1 MDRSIRR
8 LGAFLL
14 AIFCALFAQLN
25 YIQVFRASDLN
36 EKTAASTVIPN
47 DRPIVA
53 SFSRA
58 RGSIATADGV
68 VLARSVETSDRFQF
82 QREYPE
88 GDLYAALTGY
98 FSYVRGATGLERAY
112 NEELSGRTAKQQVR
126 SVGDLFVDTDRTGNL
141 ELTVRSDVQQAAR
154 DALGDQKGSVVVL
167 DPRSGAVLAL
177 WSNPSFD
184 PNLLASHDLDAAE
197 SAYKILEA
205 VDGKPLLPKAYQEIY
220 PPGSTFKVVTGSTGV
235 EDGSVTPDS
244 PVYPTITALDVPGT
258 TKDLPNFGGSA
269 CGGTL
274 FQILAKSC
282 NTSFA
287 QMGLDLGGE
296 KMTAGAE
303 AFGFNETIP
312 FDLATATSNFPT
324 DFTQDQPKLAQSS
337 IGQNDVAATPLQMA
351 LVAAGIANDGEI
363 LEPYLVQTI
372 RDGEGD
378 LVMQAERTQWKRAVS
393 PQTAATMRDAMREV
407 VANGSATRLQIDG
420 VDVGAKT
427 GTAQFG
433 PSAPLRSHAWTIAW
447 AGLPGQA
454 PTLAVAVIVEGQDGA
469 SEQTGGRVAAPIAK
483 LVIEQALQPMPEPP
497 ATTTGTTTTTAGN

>member
-1 MDRSIRR
+1 
-8 LGAFLL
+8 
-14 AIFCALFAQLN
+14 
-25 YIQVFRASDLN
+25 
-36 EKTAASTVIPN
+36 
-47 DRPIVA
+47 
-53 SFSRA
+53 
-58 RGSIATADGV
+58 
-68 VLARSVETSDRFQF
+68 
-82 QREYPE
+82 
-88 GDLYAALTGY
+88 
-98 FSYVRGATGLERAY
+98 
-112 NEELSGRTAKQQVR
+112 
-126 SVGDLFVDTDRTGNL
+126 
-141 ELTVRSDVQQAAR
+141 
-154 DALGDQKGSVVVL
+154 
-167 DPRSGAVLAL
+167 
-177 WSNPSFD
+177 
-184 PNLLASHDLDAAE
+184 
-197 SAYKILEA
+197 
-205 VDGKPLLPKAYQEIY
+205 
-220 PPGSTFKVVTGSTGV
+220 
-235 EDGSVTPDS
+235 
-244 PVYPTITALDVPGT
+244 
-258 TKDLPNFGGSA
+258 
-269 CGGTL
+269 
-274 FQILAKSC
+274 
-282 NTSFA
+282 
-287 QMGLDLGGE
+287 
-296 KMTAGAE
+296 
-303 AFGFNETIP
+303 
-312 FDLATATSNFPT
+312 
-324 DFTQDQPKLAQSS
+324 S